1 MDIVFVHGACVRDAA
16 WWWHRMVEPLEAF
29 GLRSVAVELPSCG
42 AGGDLEADVSA
53 VVEAVTGPSVL
64 VGHSYGGV
72 VITEAASRVDVSHLV
87 YVAGT
92 VPSAGDSLSSLAASG
107 PPPPFLDFDF
117 DGGTVGAVSSMFAE
131 LFMQDCAPELV
142 SGGAERLTR
151 QSLAAF
157 GQPVTVGVSAPST
170 YVVCAED
177 RATPPAVQRAF
188 AAKTDRVVEMAVGHH
203 PFLSQPVELA
213 LVIAASAG
221 IVGRQV

>member
-1 MDIVFVHGACVRDAA
+1 V
-16 WWWHRMVEPLEAF
+16 
-29 GLRSVAVELPSCG
+29 
-42 AGGDLEADVSA
+42 EADVSA

-72 VITEAASRVDVSHLV
+72 VITEAAGRVKGRAEVSHLV

-92 VPSAGDSLSSLAASG
+92 VPSASDSLSSPAVPG

-117 DGGTVGAVSSMFAE
+117 DGGTVGAVSSTMSE

-142 SGGAERLTR
+142 SGAVERLTR

-157 GQPVTVGVSAPST
+157 GRPVTVGVSAPST

-177 RATPPAVQRAF
+177 RATPPAVQRGF
-188 AAKTDRVVEMAVGHH
+188 AAKTDRVVEMSVGHH
-203 PFLSQPVELA
+203 PFLSQPAELA
-213 LVIAASAG
+213 RVIASSAG
-221 IVGRQV
+221 IVSGPV